1 MKREADT
8 SKDTRDDKRSGFPKI
23 SFARADSKVKILE
36 NRPVMQ
42 IPDEVPRRR
51 TDASVAPLSA
61 DKKRL
66 RDDVKPIFQREI
78 TFATPMKDGTA
89 KKAKKDKNGKDII
102 DGGHKRGVKTI

>member
-1 MKREADT
+1 MNREQNT
-8 SKDTRDDKRSGFPKI
+8 SKDIRDEKRSVFPMI
-23 SFARADSKVKILE
+23 SFSKAASKVRVLE

-51 TDASVAPLSA
+51 TDASGAPISA
-61 DKKRL
+61 EKKRL